1 MSIEPKANKVRT
13 NLLLKIESEVEHFKS
28 NPTKINSISANKL
41 YELYSNIQINIE
53 NPCEFFSI
61 ERKNSTTFI
70 SDDIFLRKDSEPE
83 NTPINEINFK
93 INKKLVSYE
102 KNKNF
107 FEQLS
112 KEKNISPIKLKDN
125 SVKFNS
131 KNIPFEFLNP
141 NKEKS
146 TKNAINSL
154 RQMVK
159 TLIKRKKK
167 VKKSNSFYQSELNKS
182 SNNIQ
187 VLNEK
192 KSKKKTSLLKSYD
205 FQSSKN
211 IFYNITISKKKSPTF
226 TILDEE
232 SVLVHANSNV
242 VDFKN
247 KKYKIKNLDKKNNFS
262 MITNNGPS
270 FNRRTF
276 TLMNINFEKEKL
288 KKMNENKK
296 FVPKPAF

>member
-1 MSIEPKANKVRT
+1 
-13 NLLLKIESEVEHFKS
+13 
-28 NPTKINSISANKL
+28 
-41 YELYSNIQINIE
+41 
-53 NPCEFFSI
+53 
-61 ERKNSTTFI
+61 
-70 SDDIFLRKDSEPE
+70 
-83 NTPINEINFK
+83 
-93 INKKLVSYE
+93 
-102 KNKNF
+102 
-107 FEQLS
+107 
-112 KEKNISPIKLKDN
+112 
-125 SVKFNS
+125 
-131 KNIPFEFLNP
+131 
-141 NKEKS
+141 
-146 TKNAINSL
+146 
-154 RQMVK
+154 MVK
-159 TLIKRKKK
+159 ILIKRRKR
-167 VKKSNSFYQSELNKS
+167 VKKSNSFFQNELYKS

-192 KSKKKTSLLKSYD
+192 KTKKKLVHSNHMI
-205 FQSSKN
+205 FNHQI
-211 IFYNITISKKKSPTF
+211 IFYIILLFIKKSPTF